1 MALLELTAE
10 KLHFHGPKSGKSAF
24 LKVRIVPKTYIY
36 SVQKSYMRFWRS
48 TPLGPWKWQKS
59 LFSRKSGIL
68 GVHTPWTSKMQS
80 NIWNGVP
87 TWLWRE
93 IAPIPS
99 RCQGNTTYSWSVPRR
114 DLAIFTN
121 ACQPCPPPLQTE
133 IYSMISGKCFVPPP
147 PFYHYMVVRW

>member
-1 MALLELTAE
+1 
-10 KLHFHGPKSGKSAF
+10 
-24 LKVRIVPKTYIY
+24 
-36 SVQKSYMRFWRS
+36 MRFWRS

-87 TWLWRE
+87 TWVWGE

-121 ACQPCPPPLQTE
+121 ACQPCPPSLQTE
-133 IYSMISGKCFVPPP
+133 IYSIYFWQMLCSPPP
-147 PFYHYMVVRW
+147 PLLPLYGGTLVDYYIKLWKKDHNHSQYILNTNATGKKKHNNSLQFSNYIT